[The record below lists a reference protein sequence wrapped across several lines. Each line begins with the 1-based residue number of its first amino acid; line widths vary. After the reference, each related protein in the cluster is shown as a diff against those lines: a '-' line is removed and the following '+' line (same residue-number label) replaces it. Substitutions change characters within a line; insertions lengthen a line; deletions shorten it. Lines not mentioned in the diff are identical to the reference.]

1 MMLLDI
7 EAKYGFA
14 YPIIYKEL
22 SLDGMLNVGE
32 YGPDWYL
39 IVYPKLKENPPLLLH
54 SYDFELLNAKGVN
67 EAIEELSDPEDY
79 RQIKEEF
86 RFIPFGKSGAGD
98 HYCFFLNEENNG
110 DMPVVFVWHDMNEV
124 NYLAK
129 NMQDF
134 IFRMLL
140 TDMSDQDIYNDVSDE
155 EFKDNLDKVL
165 KTHKKYLTDKQ
176 NDILQTIFNR
186 EIIDY
191 EILLPKAKETKRGL
205 LSDVELKEILIEII
219 PFDKMDLSFTYSN
232 E

>member
-1 MMLLDI
+1 M
-7 EAKYGFA
+7 
-14 YPIIYKEL
+14 
-22 SLDGMLNVGE
+22 
-32 YGPDWYL
+32 
-39 IVYPKLKENPPLLLH
+39 
-54 SYDFELLNAKGVN
+54 
-67 EAIEELSDPEDY
+67 
-79 RQIKEEF
+79 
-86 RFIPFGKSGAGD
+86 
-98 HYCFFLNEENNG
+98 FFLNEENNG
-110 DMPVVFVWHDMNEV
+110 ENPVVFVWHDANEV

-140 TDMSDQDIYNDVSDE
+140 TDMSDQDIYNDVSDK

-205 LSDVELKEILIEII
+205 LSDVELKKILVEII
-219 PFDKMDLSFTYSN
+219 PFDKMDASFEYSDN
-232 E
+232 